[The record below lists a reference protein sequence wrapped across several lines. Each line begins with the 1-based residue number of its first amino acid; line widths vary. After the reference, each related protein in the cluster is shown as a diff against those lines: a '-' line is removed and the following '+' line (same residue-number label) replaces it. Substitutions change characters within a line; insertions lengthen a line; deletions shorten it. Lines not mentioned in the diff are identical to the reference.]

1 MLGIIARCYPAR
13 KRLRYLG
20 NHGGRSLAGR
30 RSRSVPGGAILKPR
44 IALAVG
50 APTANAWLLRAG
62 ERSQRSR
69 SAIAEPVTALF
80 YASHRML
87 SSDAGEI
94 LPTLA
99 LIAPVHARRFD
110 TAAFDARG
118 LKALA

>member
-1 MLGIIARCYPAR
+1 M
-13 KRLRYLG
+13 
-20 NHGGRSLAGR
+20 
-30 RSRSVPGGAILKPR
+30 PGGAILKPR

-50 APTANAWLLRAG
+50 ALTSNARLFSSGETA
-62 ERSQRSR
+62 QRSR